1 MTTVG
6 RDAADDALCGETAVL
21 PKSVGFHHTT
31 RNAAA
36 RPTTTALIK
45 KLTRTRVFFN

>member
-6 RDAADDALCGETAVL
+6 RDAAGVLCGATAVL

-36 RPTTTALIK
+36 RPTTAALIK

>member
-6 RDAADDALCGETAVL
+6 RTADGTLGGETAVL
-21 PKSVGFHHTT
+21 PNSVGFHHTT

-36 RPTTTALIK
+36 RPTTAALIK